1 MADIFD
7 EVSEDL
13 RKDQYKQIWF
23 KYKKFIISFVL
34 IFILSVV
41 TFKFIETYQ
50 EKKKIEIATFYF
62 EGLQEFKNKNYEKAE
77 VLIDDE
83 FIGVVFEDNE
93 DGDTCYQFNMTILSE
108 DLDD

>member
-1 MADIFD
+1 MDRIT
-7 EVSEDL
+7 L
-13 RKDQYKQIWF
+13 
-23 KYKKFIISFVL
+23 
-34 IFILSVV
+34 
-41 TFKFIETYQ
+41 
-50 EKKKIEIATFYF
+50 KKIESFFKQKFNNKRIKV
-62 EGLQEFKNKNYEKAE
+62 EGRTNKNDSAE

>member
-1 MADIFD
+1 MDRIT
-7 EVSEDL
+7 
-13 RKDQYKQIWF
+13 I
-23 KYKKFIISFVL
+23 
-34 IFILSVV
+34 
-41 TFKFIETYQ
+41 
-50 EKKKIEIATFYF
+50 KKIENFFKQKFDNKKIKI
-62 EGLQEFKNKNYEKAE
+62 EGRANKNDSAE